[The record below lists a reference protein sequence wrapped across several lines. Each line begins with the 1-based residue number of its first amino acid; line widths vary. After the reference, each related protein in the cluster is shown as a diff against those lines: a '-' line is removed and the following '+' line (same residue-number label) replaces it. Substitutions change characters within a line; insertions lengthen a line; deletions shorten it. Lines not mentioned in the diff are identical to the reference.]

1 MSLFTR
7 HVTLL
12 FLGLSILTFQGHAED
27 SSPAANAVPAKTSK
41 DWPLFRGDP
50 LSSGV
55 AHTTLPDKPD
65 LLWKYVV
72 KDGAFDSTAAIAD
85 GVVYIGDLDGKLYAI
100 DLVSGKEIWSQ
111 KFEAGFIAA
120 PAVKNGFLYLGDMD
134 GKCYCIDAKSGKPK
148 WSFAANSSPPSLR
161 KSGR

>member
-1 MSLFTR
+1 MSQFTR
-7 HVTLL
+7 LLTLL
-12 FLGLSILTFQGHAED
+12 FLGLSWLSFQGHAED
-27 SSPAANAVPAKTSK
+27 SASVTRPTAATATR

-55 AHTTLPDKPD
+55 ARTTLPDQPE
-65 LLWKYVV
+65 LLWKYEV

-111 KFEAGFIAA
+111 KFEAGFIAS

-134 GKCYCIDAKSGKPK
+134 GKCYCIDAKTGKP
-148 WSFAANSSPPSLR
+148 
-161 KSGR
+161 